1 VEHDLF
7 GKPASTFPDHAQGR
21 LKLSHGPTETLPP
34 RARGNLVLHPSGWPR
49 PKGYANGIK
58 ARGDLVFVG
67 GLVGSDERGRFP
79 ADFVGQTRQLLAN
92 VVAVLAEGGALP
104 RHVVR
109 MTWYVRDMDEYLKAR
124 PALGEVYREVM
135 GDHYPAMALVAV
147 TRLTEPEA
155 RVEIETTAVV
165 PEA

>member
-1 VEHDLF
+1 M
-7 GKPASTFPDHAQGR
+7 
-21 LKLSHGPTETLPP
+21 SHSPTDTLPP
-34 RARGNLVLHPSGWPR
+34 RTRGNVVLHPSGWPR
-49 PKGYANGIK
+49 PRGYANGIK

-92 VVAVLAEGGALP
+92 IVAVLAEGGALP
-104 RHVVR
+104 RHIVR

-124 PALGEVYREVM
+124 PALGDVYREVI

-147 TRLTEPEA
+147 MRLTEPEA
-155 RVEIETTAVV
+155 RVEIETTAVL